1 MVNEQK
7 IFDRIK
13 TLWLES
19 GETEEQKEKCILQG
33 LYEFAD
39 FTDIARNYALFDIA
53 EVDLIQYFKEKLNT
67 EINGYGTNKKTEKA
81 EM

>member
-19 GETEEQKEKCILQG
+19 EKTEEQKEKCILQG

-39 FTDIARNYALFDIA
+39 FSDLARSYALFDME
-53 EVDLIQYFKEKLNT
+53 EVDLIKYFKEKLNT
-67 EINGYGTNKKTEKA
+67 EINGYGKTKENNIK
-81 EM
+81 